1 MSNAD
6 VNFVLEII
14 EEVKRSGRAFSRDVL
29 RDCYFED
36 LQKRGAS
43 EKPLVSE
50 KWIDYY
56 WQRLNSVPF
65 DQIVSTAS
73 SIPKLAKL
81 LAELLGK

>member
-36 LQKRGAS
+36 LQKRGTN
-43 EKPLVSE
+43 EKPAVSE
-50 KWIDYY
+50 KWIEYY

-65 DQIVSTAS
+65 DRIERTAS
-73 SIPKLAKL
+73 STPRLAKL
-81 LAELLGK
+81 LVELLGK